1 MLSCVRFRTRKEKYK
16 IDPDSISF
24 VTCVEDDL
32 RLDIYTFAQYRYDNV
47 GLFYCL
53 TDNKILKGPLR
64 EYSDY
69 FVKYYYDDNNRITKN
84 KSLNVE
90 KMKC

>member
-24 VTCVEDDL
+24 VICVEDDL
-32 RLDIYTFAQYRYDNV
+32 WLDIYTFAQYRYDNV
-47 GLFYCL
+47 SLFYCL
-53 TDNKILKGPLR
+53 MDNKILKGSLR
-64 EYSDY
+64 EYSNY
-69 FVKYYYDDNNRITKN
+69 FLKYYSVDNRITKN
-84 KSLNVE
+84 KSLNVR